1 MTRSLGILTALALA
15 LAAGAPAPALAQEKI
30 YRSAD
35 AVSGK
40 SVRLSVH
47 GNVTKDC
54 KAGPL
59 PEIKIVTPPKHGALA
74 VKQGKV
80 EAGRLKRCPK
90 LEVPVEGVFYQ
101 ANANYTG
108 EDEVAYEVKRA
119 GGPVQAMTVKINVG
133 AQAKPGTGAKETT
146 DL

>member
-1 MTRSLGILTALALA
+1 MTSSPGWTLATAFAVALAT
-15 LAAGAPAPALAQEKI
+15 GAPALAQEKI
-30 YRSAD
+30 YRSTD

-47 GNVTKDC
+47 GNVSKDC

-74 VKQGKV
+74 VRQGKV
-80 EAGRLKRCPK
+80 KAGQLKRCPN
-90 LEVPVEGVFYQ
+90 LDVPVEGVFYQ
-101 ANANYTG
+101 ANASYTG

-119 GGPVQAMTVKINVG
+119 GGPVQSMTVKINVG
-133 AQAKPGTGAKETT
+133 AQAKPGAGTKEST

>member
-1 MTRSLGILTALALA
+1 MTRSLRPVLAAALGFALAT
-15 LAAGAPAPALAQEKI
+15 GTPALAQEKV

-47 GNVTKDC
+47 GNVSKDC

-74 VKQGKV
+74 VRQGKV

-108 EDEVAYEVKRA
+108 EDEVAYEVRRA
-119 GGPVQAMTVKINVG
+119 GAPVQALTVKITVG